1 MTGSPT
7 PTYIRVMFRMIRQ
20 QPIRYSF
27 ALLLW
32 VSIWTMPILVG
43 LVSAEYFDAL
53 TQGMEVNTLTL
64 LVAALLAYALTRS
77 VFIFMAMRNHG
88 SLLFR
93 AAATITDPCSSGRL
107 RPSERTYSCGSTNC
121 REQRDP
127 ARRPARW

>member
-93 AAATITDPCSSGRL
+93 AAGRD
-107 RPSERTYSCGSTNC
+107 G
-121 REQRDP
+121 EQVP
-127 ARRPARW
+127 